1 MKTPLARFRIM
12 AILAGVM
19 SLLLWFVDLPV
30 AYLFNNEEWK
40 SKVEWIPFVHG
51 WIYAVY
57 VLTALQFSVKVKWP
71 LSRVLL
77 LILAGTL
84 PIASLVAERRIVKQY
99 S

>member
-30 AYLFNNEEWK
+30 AYLLNNEEWK
-40 SKVEWIPFVHG
+40 SRVEWIPFVHG